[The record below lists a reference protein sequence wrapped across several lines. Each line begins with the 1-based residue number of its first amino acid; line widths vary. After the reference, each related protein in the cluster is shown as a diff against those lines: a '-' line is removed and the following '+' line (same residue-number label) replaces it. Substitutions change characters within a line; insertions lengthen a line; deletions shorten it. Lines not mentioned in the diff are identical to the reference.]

1 MATGK
6 APVLEALADI
16 NAVSLARAEL
26 DPVTLLL
33 VRIAALVAV
42 DAPAASYLMHIGPA
56 VESGVTL
63 ELVQDVLV
71 AVAPITGAP
80 RVLSAAGN
88 ITDALGLVI
97 AVAEAETEA
106 EASLHRRMTAGRWPR
121 RRGGPCD
128 SPRPRPSWRGR
139 GADAGALLN
148 SMRASW
154 PSRIG

>member
-97 AVAEAETEA
+97 AVAKAEA
-106 EASLHRRMTAGRWPR
+106 EAEAEVRRRPLQLMTAGTVASSTR
-121 RRGGPCD
+121 RSVRLATSLVQAAGA
-128 SPRPRPSWRGR
+128 

-148 SMRASW
+148 SMRAS
-154 PSRIG
+154 